1 MARFLRWLA
10 ITLSLVVAV
19 PALLLLSGL
28 LALQLPAV
36 QRGLAKSIESIAS
49 EPDRRIEIG
58 GLLVDW
64 PLDLR
69 IPRLQVGDSEGVWLT
84 GDELRLSWSPLRL
97 LAGTL
102 AIDELVVGQAR
113 VHRLPRTAETPAEPA
128 PAPSLPRLPV
138 FLEVDRLSA
147 EMVFDEPVVGERAA
161 MRAEGRAALKPGAAH
176 VDLRLQETGG
186 PAAMAA
192 RIDYD
197 EDAGWLGVH
206 VKADEAAVA
215 LLAKVGG
222 WPVQPLG
229 ILVAGEGP
237 VADWRGRAEATAGSR
252 VCVAADLRA
261 SRGTALEFSVDGGL
275 DSDCFDDATLRTLAP
290 EGVAFDGS
298 FAWTGGK
305 RLHIG
310 QARVA
315 GAAGRV
321 QLRGALVGGIADD
334 LEFSVDIE
342 ELSRLGALAGVD
354 MNGRASV
361 TGGVGGPLAAP
372 EVRARVTSAAGTLGG
387 SGWSGLDGGVTIVAA
402 QGGHG
407 WVVASDG
414 RVILDMAQ
422 TPIPVGETF
431 WRVGGAVDP
440 QRAITRIATLQVDT
454 GALRLAALGTVHD
467 WGGRLALRLDA
478 RGEDLAAL
486 LEPFGLALD
495 GRGVLGA
502 EVAGSFA
509 HPIVAVAGRV
519 VDFRAEV
526 ARLRDILGP
535 RPNFQAVAAV
545 RAPGLPFAAA
555 LETRAGRAAAGGF
568 WEPAR
573 SVGWLTEAA
582 DLSLA
587 GLSGGRA
594 SAKGLLAGGPA
605 KLAASGILDAAG
617 LPDGA
622 AGPLRAR
629 LVLGGADLIADPRV
643 ALRGTVLGRSL
654 EIDGRAEIEVGDT
667 LRVSNLLV
675 TAGADR
681 LSGNVAYDTGA
692 ESMSGVLNGRV
703 TSLAKWGHFAG
714 LSMSG
719 AATVEARLAGQSAVI
734 GLEAQSLT
742 VEGIET
748 ARLSGR
754 AELAEL
760 FDRPRGTVRL
770 SASSLLGGEL
780 KLDEATLVAQG
791 DLNAFEFDL
800 RGSGER
806 ASDPSISA
814 AGSAS
819 LVGRERSVELAALRV
834 AYGGQTARLAGSS
847 RMIVGGDGFV
857 VRPTTLLVGDGRV
870 EFEGSFTGRAVAGTA
885 RLSAVPLAVAEILR
899 PEQEFAGQ
907 VSGEIRAS
915 GMLPSPDVTV
925 SLSGQGLGLPRAGGR
940 ATLVDAQV
948 EGRWSGGRANANLR
962 AVSGDRVAAQA
973 SGSFPLVLDGTG
985 IGIPEGPIEGR
996 LNLDAD
1002 LGRIGDL
1009 LPLVDQRFAGAIRA
1023 DLRVAGTVA
1032 NPSVAGLASLVNGS
1046 YEHYSSGTYLRDVS
1060 LTATAENLGGVSVVG
1075 SADDGRGGR
1084 LSVRGQVAIDPAGV
1098 AYQLSGDLVD
1108 FRAVRLDTATAQASG
1123 ALRLEGNETRGM
1135 LTGSLVVGPAEI
1147 DLGERGPANVVTLDV
1162 VEVNKPGAAEGR
1174 ARQEDREEGKVELP
1188 YTLALEV
1195 QAEVRR
1201 LFVRGRGL
1209 ESEWRGE
1216 LEARGTASDPA
1227 LTGQLQAVRGRYEVF
1242 GRTFN
1247 LTKGQIGFA
1256 GEDLL
1261 DPQVALVAEAKARDI
1276 LARVNVG
1283 GTVRDPK
1290 IEFNSE
1296 PPYPSDEILARLLFG
1311 KEAGRLSV
1319 AQQLQLARA
1328 AASLAGGGGGF
1339 DPIADIRGALGLDL
1353 LEIGTEEGNGGSLGP
1368 TVSAGKYLDEDTF
1381 LRLEEGSGGGRVTI
1395 ERELGGGFSVET
1407 ELGEQAGGG
1416 VGLNWRKDY

>member
-10 ITLSLVVAV
+10 IALSVAVVV
-19 PALLLLSGL
+19 PALLLVLGL
-28 LALQLPAV
+28 LALQLPVV
-36 QRGLAKSIESIAS
+36 QRGLAKSIEAIAS

-69 IPRLQVGDSEGVWLT
+69 IARLQVGDNAGIWLT
-84 GDELRLSWSPLRL
+84 GDELRLNWSPLRL

-102 AIDELVVGQAR
+102 AIDELVVGRAR
-113 VHRLPRTAETPAEPA
+113 VHRLPRAAETRAEPSQ
-128 PAPSLPRLPV
+128 APSLPRLPV

-147 EMVFDEPVVGERAA
+147 EIILDEPVVGERAT
-161 MRAEGRAALKPGAAH
+161 MRAEGRAALTPGAAH

-215 LLAKVGG
+215 LLAEVGG
-222 WPVQPLG
+222 WPAQPLG

-261 SRGTALEFSVDGGL
+261 SRGTAVEFSVDGGL
-275 DSDCFDDATLRTLAP
+275 DSDCFDNAALRTLAP

-310 QARVA
+310 QASVG

-321 QLRGALVGGIADD
+321 KLRGALVGGVADD
-334 LEFSVDIE
+334 LEFSIDLE
-342 ELSRLGALAGVD
+342 ELSRVGALAGVD

-372 EVRARVTSAAGTLGG
+372 DIRARVTSAAGTLGG
-387 SGWSGLDGGVTIVAA
+387 SGWSGLDGGVTIMIA

-414 RVILDMAQ
+414 RLILDMPQA
-422 TPIPVGETF
+422 PIPVGETF
-431 WRVGGAVDP
+431 WRFGGAVDP
-440 QRAITRIATLQVDT
+440 QRAITRIASLQVDT
-454 GALRLAALGTVHD
+454 GALRLAALGTVDD

-478 RGEDLAAL
+478 RGEDLAVL

-502 EVAGSFA
+502 EVAGSLTR
-509 HPIVAVAGRV
+509 PIVAVAGRV
-519 VDFRAEV
+519 VDLQAEA
-526 ARLRDILGP
+526 ARLRDLLGP

-545 RAPGLPFAAA
+545 RAPGLPFAGT
-555 LETRAGRAAAGGF
+555 LETRVGRAAAGGL

-573 SVGWLTEAA
+573 SVGWLMEAA

-587 GLSGGRA
+587 GLGEGRA
-594 SAKGLLAGGPA
+594 SAKGLLAGGRA
-605 KLAASGILDAAG
+605 KLAASGIVDATG
-617 LPDGA
+617 LPGGA

-629 LVLGGADLIADPRV
+629 LVLGGADLIADPRL

-654 EIDGRAEIEVGDT
+654 DIEGRAEVEAGDT
-667 LRVSNLLV
+667 LRVSDLLV

-681 LSGNVAYDTGA
+681 LSGNVAYDSGA
-692 ESMSGVLNGRV
+692 GSISGVLNGRV
-703 TSLAKWGHFAG
+703 ANLARWSHFAG
-714 LSMSG
+714 LSLSG

-734 GLEAQSLT
+734 GLEAQGLA

-770 SASSLLGGEL
+770 SASSLSRGEL
-780 KLDEATLVAQG
+780 ELAEAALVAQG
-791 DLNAFEFDL
+791 GLGAFEFDL

-806 ASDPSISA
+806 ASDPSINAS
-814 AGSAS
+814 GSAS
-819 LVGRERSVELAALRV
+819 LVGRERSVELAALRM

-847 RMIVGGDGFV
+847 RIIVGDKGV
-857 VRPTTLLVGDGRV
+857 VIRPTTLLVGNGRM
-870 EFEGSFTGRAVAGTA
+870 EFEGSFTGHAIAGTA

-899 PEQEFAGQ
+899 PELEIAGQ

-915 GMLPSPDVTV
+915 GTLPSPDVTV
-925 SLSGQGLGLPRAGGR
+925 SLSGRGLGLPRAGGK
-940 ATLVDAQV
+940 ATLVDAEV
-948 EGRWSGGRANANLR
+948 EGRWSGGRANASLR
-962 AVSGDRVAAQA
+962 AISGDRVAAQA
-973 SGSFPLVLDGTG
+973 SGSFPLVLGAG

-996 LNLDAD
+996 VNLDAD

-1032 NPSVAGLASLVNGS
+1032 NPNVAGQASLANGS

-1060 LTATAENLGGVSVVG
+1060 LTATAENLGGVDVVG

-1084 LSVRGQVAIDPAGV
+1084 LSVRGQVAIDPGGV
-1098 AYQLSGDLVD
+1098 AYRLSGDLVD

-1123 ALRLEGNETRGM
+1123 ALRLEGNEAQGR
-1135 LTGSLVVGPAEI
+1135 LTGNLVVGPAEV

-1162 VEVNKPGAAEGR
+1162 VEVNRPGAAEGPKASEER
-1174 ARQEDREEGKVELP
+1174 AIGVS
-1188 YTLALEV
+1188 YTLALDV
-1195 QAEVRR
+1195 QAQVRR

-1216 LEARGTASDPA
+1216 LAASGTAGDPE

-1256 GEDLL
+1256 GQDLF
-1261 DPQVALVAEAKARDI
+1261 DPQVTLVAEAKARDI

-1296 PPYPSDEILARLLFG
+1296 PPYPSEEILARLLFG
-1311 KEAGRLSV
+1311 KEAGRLAV
-1319 AQQLQLARA
+1319 AQQLLLARA
-1328 AASLAGGGGGF
+1328 ATNLAGGGGGF
-1339 DPIADIRGALGLDL
+1339 DPIGDIRGALGLDI
-1353 LEIGTEEGNGGSLGP
+1353 LEIGTEEGDEGSLGP
-1368 TVSAGKYLDEDTF
+1368 TISAGKYLDEDTF
-1381 LRLEEGSGGGRVTI
+1381 LRLEEGAGGGRVAI